1 MYLENK
7 RVLILGMGITG
18 ISSVKAIY
26 NQGAKITITDT
37 KTEEQLF
44 DVLNQLKDI
53 PMERFLGVD
62 DVDLSGIDLVIKSPG
77 IPPRAKI
84 IQKAIGLNIEVITD
98 IEVAYRILKEDNFIA
113 ITGTNGKTT
122 CTTLIGEIFKNAG
135 LTTYVVGN
143 IGTGILEKIN
153 HTQKDDVFVIE
164 CSSFQLE
171 HTTSFKPKIALIT
184 NITPDHIDWHGSLEN
199 YSNAKMKIFKN
210 QNIDDYLVLNHDDE
224 VLKNIGKEV
233 KSNII
238 WFSIKEKLTKGIY
251 IEDEYIV
258 INDGEKK
265 EKLMAYDELK
275 ILGKHNLENALGCI
289 GVALAMDI
297 NLHTIKEVL
306 STFMGVEHR
315 IEFVA
320 TKKGISFYNDSKGT
334 NSDASIKA
342 IEAVKSPIILI
353 AGGYDKGGD
362 FNSLIKAFNGKVK
375 ALVLI
380 GQTKDKIKNTALEN
394 GFNHI
399 YEANTLEEAIELSYS
414 IGESGD
420 NVLLSPACASWDMFK
435 NYEMRG
441 KIFKDIVRNLVE

>member
-26 NQGAKITITDT
+26 NLGAKITITDT

-53 PMERFLGVD
+53 PMERYLGVD
-62 DVDLSGIDLVIKSPG
+62 DMDLSGIDLVIKSPG
-77 IPPRAKI
+77 IPPKAKI
-84 IQKAIGLNIEVITD
+84 IQKAIDSNIEVITD
-98 IEVAYRILKEDNFIA
+98 IEIAYRLLKEDNFIA

-122 CTTLIGEIFKNAG
+122 CTTLIGEILKKAG

-153 HTQKDDVFVIE
+153 QAQKDDVFVIE

-171 HTTSFKPKIALIT
+171 HTRSFKPKIALIT

-210 QNIDDYLVLNHDDE
+210 QNIDDYTVLNHDDE
-224 VLKNIGKEV
+224 VLKNIGEKV
-233 KSNII
+233 KSNIL

-258 INDGEKK
+258 INDGEKIV
-265 EKLMAYDELK
+265 KLMAYDELK

-297 NLHTIKEVL
+297 DFHTINEVL

-342 IEAVKSPIILI
+342 IEAVRSPIILI

-362 FNSLIKAFNGKVK
+362 FDSLIKAFNGKVK
-375 ALVLI
+375 ALVLL
-380 GQTKDKIKNTALEN
+380 GQTKDKIKNTALQN

-399 YEANTLEEAIELSYS
+399 YEANTFEEAVELSYS

-420 NVLLSPACASWDMFK
+420 NVLLSPACASWDMFE